1 MEQKPFPF
9 EVCKKCCNES
19 DNLLVDQTYTPESEN
34 AQSGKAVAGALKTI
48 EPLIVTVAINE
59 AFGGLEANH
68 TYGEIKEAYN
78 SGREIYA
85 RVYGFGIDG
94 KLLSLTE
101 CANLLQFSVL
111 AKNRVHELSC
121 TIGSIWS
128 YEETELTKT
137 DDVNVFT
144 INATVNATVNG
155 PVVENITIT
164 ADKTFKEI
172 KTAYNEGK
180 EIRLIVTGYEG
191 LECIITNV
199 CLFDDVIM
207 FYGTQTDSNYQIC
220 CVIDDKWDY
229 IKINNASK
237 TELDNK
243 ENTSNKVT
251 RLAAYNTDEQYP
263 SAKVVYDNIV
273 TKADKPAIIVNK
285 ESTEYTIK
293 LSERNNHIIRL
304 DELEKLSVIAGF
316 EKFGD
321 IPENYGADVS
331 FFSGETPTIIDD
343 AEAYYMCWLGVD
355 CSNENGASKFQPL
368 AGKVYDIVFYNN
380 GFGLVGLVNGYQY
393 SASVPAPI
401 M

>member
-1 MEQKPFPF
+1 MKKLNLQK
-9 EVCKKCCNES
+9 
-19 DNLLVDQTYTPESEN
+19 
-34 AQSGKAVAGALKTI
+34 
-48 EPLIVTVAINE
+48 LI
-59 AFGGLEANH
+59 
-68 TYGEIKEAYN
+68 
-78 SGREIYA
+78 
-85 RVYGFGIDG
+85 
-94 KLLSLTE
+94 
-101 CANLLQFSVL
+101 
-111 AKNRVHELSC
+111 
-121 TIGSIWS
+121 
-128 YEETELTKT
+128 
-137 DDVNVFT
+137 T

-155 PVVENITIT
+155 PVVENIKIT

-180 EIRLIVTGYEG
+180 EIRLIVAGYEG

-199 CLFDDVIM
+199 CVFDDEIM
-207 FYGTQTDSNYQIC
+207 FYGTQTDSNYQIYC
-220 CVIDDKWDY
+220 AIDDKWGY
-229 IKINNASK
+229 IKIKNASK

-251 RLAAYNTDEQYP
+251 KLAEDSTDTQYP

-273 TKADKPAIIVNK
+273 TKADKPSMVVDK
-285 ESTEYTIK
+285 ESTEYIIS
-293 LSERNNHIIRL
+293 LAEANNHIVRL
-304 DELEKLSVIAGF
+304 GELETLSCINNYEKL
-316 EKFGD
+316 KD
-321 IPENYGADVS
+321 IPEGYGLDIS